1 MNCQFLL
8 SLTIHRSVP
17 LSVKTAAIRCPSVL
31 SPPYFLSYNKVEGSS
46 RLIVKY
52 RPELRSSNEIFFLLF
67 LIRRSAIP
75 AERFHITG
83 NEVSCYM
90 KKHRQMPPC
99 PTFIVSPPH
108 LTVFYLSGLYSRCL
122 PPIFSA
128 SSAISFSSPKPPDF
142 EIML

>member
-1 MNCQFLL
+1 MDCQFLL

-17 LSVKTAAIRCPSVL
+17 LSVKTAASRCPSVL

-75 AERFHITG
+75 AERF
-83 NEVSCYM
+83 YM
-90 KKHRQMPPC
+90 G
-99 PTFIVSPPH
+99 
-108 LTVFYLSGLYSRCL
+108 LSHQ
-122 PPIFSA
+122 
-128 SSAISFSSPKPPDF
+128 
-142 EIML
+142 